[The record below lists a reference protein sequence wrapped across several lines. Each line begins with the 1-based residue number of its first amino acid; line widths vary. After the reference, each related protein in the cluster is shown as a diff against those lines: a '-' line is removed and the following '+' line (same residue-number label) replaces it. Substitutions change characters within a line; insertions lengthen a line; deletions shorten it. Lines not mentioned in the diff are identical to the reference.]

1 MDYPEFMIFHILH
14 ILHLFYHP
22 QEGVDENK
30 GTKNYRKPF
39 RGVIGEMEDMED
51 LESRKFS

>member
-1 MDYPEFMIFHILH
+1 MIFQILH
-14 ILHLFYHP
+14 ILHHSPYSE
-22 QEGVDENK
+22 EGVDENK

-51 LESRKFS
+51 HESRKFS